1 MGPGVMFGQLN
12 LVAREMVGEFFD
24 RDEPTIEY

>member
-12 LVAREMVGEFFD
+12 FVAREMGGGFFD